1 MKKII
6 HSIIVLIL
14 SATVFAQAPQS
25 FKYQAVARDASG
37 EVIADQQVSFQI
49 SVLQGS
55 ETGTSVYSETHVDS
69 TNQFGLVTLEIGT
82 GTTTDDFTTIDWSN
96 DAYFIQIEM
105 DASGGTSYTLMGT
118 SQLLSV
124 PYALHAK
131 NVENVDD
138 DDADSTN
145 ELQALNISN
154 DTIFLNNGGYVKLPA
169 DRIIDADADTT
180 NEIQNLSDV
189 LLQGNDANNSN
200 IINLADPV
208 NDQDA
213 VTKAYVDSLIQRI
226 EAIEDI
232 LFNPGGLYYE
242 PLADSFIDLAESA
255 FRILHNAMQE
265 YDSPALSM
273 VTMADQGTCSH
284 GNAGMLSLS
293 SEPREGFINDTT
305 FPYIAITRSFW
316 SDAYASINATNKIL
330 NVMEDWGFIIE
341 NEENTTK
348 IKAWLYFISG
358 VAHGYLGLVFDQ
370 GNIIKWD
377 TNPDSISLSPW
388 QDMITASIELLDHA
402 ISICDTSS
410 FTIAANW
417 MGGEEYTADELSA
430 LANSYAARILA
441 YSPRNITNN
450 EALDWNKIL
459 SYAQKGIQKPLNP
472 LLGSNYDWYDTY
484 MVYQIYPGWGRVDHR
499 IINIMDHDYPSR
511 WPNDNVWTDGDP
523 GEAVSN
529 DARLASDFEYMTDQ
543 AFRPERGYYHFSHYR
558 FSRYDDVIAEVWYG
572 NKNKPSFLVW
582 ENEMLVAEAL
592 VRTGNVAGAAAIL
605 NDANGAR
612 KIRGQ
617 LPDVTSTDAAE
628 VLRIIFDEKDI
639 ELFNS
644 GMGIGYFDMRRRDQL
659 QSGTILH
666 FPIPF
671 TTLEILQ
678 QPIYTIGGTPDG
690 ENVSMGSWT
699 GYDGL
704 TSPPVK

>member
-1 MKKII
+1 MKKIYTLFLA
-6 HSIIVLIL
+6 LIFIGSL
-14 SATVFAQAPQS
+14 IAQTPQR
-25 FKYQAVARDASG
+25 FKYQAVARDANG
-37 EVIADQQVSFQI
+37 DVVADQAVGMQI
-49 SVLQGS
+49 SILQGS
-55 ETGTSVYSETHVDS
+55 TSGTAVYTETHVDT
-69 TNQFGLVTLEIGT
+69 TNTFGLINIEIGN
-82 GTTTDDFTTIDWSN
+82 GTTSNVFSSINWSA
-96 DAYFIQIEM
+96 DIYFVKVEM
-105 DASGGTSYTLMGT
+105 DITGGTTYEECGT

-124 PYALHAK
+124 PYALHART
-131 NVENVDD
+131 VENVDD
-138 DDADSTN
+138 ADADSTN

-180 NEIQNLSDV
+180 NEIQNLTDV

-200 IINLADPV
+200 IINLAEPIT
-208 NDQDA
+208 DQDA
-213 VTKAYVDSLIQRI
+213 ATKAYVDALIQRI
-226 EAIEDI
+226 EAIEKI
-232 LFNPGGLYYE
+232 LFKPGGLYYE
-242 PLADSFIDLAESA
+242 TLSDSFIDLAGSA
-255 FRILHNAMQE
+255 FRVLHNAMQE
-265 YDSPALSM
+265 LDGPGLAM
-273 VTMADQGTCSH
+273 ITMADQGTCSH
-284 GNAGMLSLS
+284 GNAGMLALS
-293 SEPREGFINDTT
+293 SEPREGFTNDTT
-305 FPYIAITRSFW
+305 FPYIEITRSFW

-358 VAHGYLGLVFDQ
+358 VAHGYVGLVFDQ
-370 GNIIKWD
+370 GNVIKWD

-417 MGGEEYTADELSA
+417 MGGEEYTGDELSA

-441 YSPRNITNN
+441 YSPRNKTNN

-472 LLGSNYDWYDTY
+472 LLGSNYDWYDNY

-511 WPNDNVWTDGDP
+511 WPNDNVWPDGDP
-523 GEAVSN
+523 GEATSN

-543 AFRPERGYYHFSHYR
+543 VFRPERGYYHFSHYR

-582 ENEMLVAEAL
+582 ENEMLEAEAL
-592 VRTGNVAGAAAIL
+592 VRTGNVAGAVATL

-612 KIRGQ
+612 KVRGQ

-678 QPIYTIGGTPDG
+678 EPIYTIGGTPDG